1 MTSSDEGGNKR
12 IGEDGAGR
20 RKGGGALLIG
30 RGGGEGGGKGGG
42 RAAGGGGVGNGTTGA
57 MPATIVPLDSRRGSS
72 EETPSLKCSREDLA
86 SVSTASLSGR
96 RVGNEAQP

>member
-30 RGGGEGGGKGGG
+30 RGGEGGGKGGG

-72 EETPSLKCSREDLA
+72 EETPSLKCSRGDLA